1 MLSRFHILVFNLL
14 LLLIITASP
23 LHAQL
28 PQVSS
33 GLSYLV
39 SSQNPDGSWETIAS
53 LAEKTTT
60 TVTAL
65 ETLKLLNQTAGTTY
79 STGAAWLQAQSIQG
93 VDPIAG
99 RIRALSIMSSSADTL
114 IPLLDP
120 LSGAWG
126 GDYEYETVNLD
137 TTLALKTLKTVNYP
151 DQAIITSAI
160 SYLISTQNPDGG
172 WGFSKGDDSNI
183 YVTAIISS
191 TLQQIPQTPIIST
204 TLNKA
209 TTFLLA
215 RQNADGGFGN
225 PSSTIHETAVAYNA
239 LIAVITDST
248 ALGKAISF
256 LTANQSADGSWL
268 QDPYSTA
275 LALQALYYSEYK
287 PTPPLPPTTGTLA
300 GKVVSVATNQ
310 PLAGVTVSL
319 AVSPAI
325 AATTD
330 GTGVFKLDN
339 IPQGAQQITLA
350 LSGYST
356 ASLVTTVTAGGIS
369 NLGTLTLAIASPSG
383 TVQGVI
389 TDEATGAPL
398 AGVLFEIYMN
408 PVTPGFAAITSAN
421 GTFKIVD
428 IPPETYVMSASK
440 AGYNS
445 INWGGKI
452 LAGGV
457 FDFSPALST
466 KPVQSTVG
474 EVMGRVVD
482 DSTSAPI
489 AGAIVTI
496 TGKNTYTT
504 TTNANGDYHI
514 SNIEPV
520 SATLFITASG
530 YYEWYSPYYVSIPG
544 GVISYQG
551 IKKLSKAPISTT
563 VNGKVIDSITNL
575 PVAGAEISV
584 TGTSLTAKTDASGAY
599 TIQGINQLIF
609 ELKTSAPGYFGK
621 SLNLTNQYHGAY
633 TVDFS
638 LVASRAVNTGIVSVS
653 TDKTSYQAYAD
664 VAISADIL
672 NTDTLPVTIAANV
685 TVMNTQGDVLASL
698 PVTELDANGVAGTQ
712 ITFQPGITKTV
723 SIKWNT
729 SSRPPGDYSV
739 IVKILDD
746 SSLAGLDAIV
756 IAQQSHKFTIEPTEA
771 IDTLTLTPLPKFTNL
786 NATEQIGIQSNFVN
800 RSNVP
805 TQLFFNYDWK
815 GPDGAILHSGSGS
828 ISAQPEETSK
838 SILLESFPF
847 TFTSSGDHP
856 LQVQI
861 ASGPIPFNLAGGTVS
876 VAPGIRIE
884 PSQSLAPATVTPD
897 SDKRI
902 HMNIRLKGVVSK

>member
-1 MLSRFHILVFNLL
+1 MHKWQFLF
-14 LLLIITASP
+14 ITLTVLFTLAFSSAV
-23 LHAQL
+23 HAQL
-28 PQVSS
+28 PQISN
-33 GLSYLV
+33 GLSYLTATQSANGTWGV
-39 SSQNPDGSWETIAS
+39 STSLVETTA
-53 LAEKTTT
+53 T
-60 TVTAL
+60 TVSAL
-65 ETLKLLNQTAGTTY
+65 ETLKLLNQAGGTAY
-79 STGAAWLQAQSIQG
+79 STGVTWLQGQTLQG
-93 VDPIAG
+93 FDPISG
-99 RIRALSIMSSSADTL
+99 RIRVFALADGSADNL
-114 IPLLDP
+114 MPSFDQLK
-120 LSGAWG
+120 GAWG
-126 GDYEYETVNLD
+126 GDEGYEANILD
-137 TTLALKTLKTVNYP
+137 TALAIQALKAANYP
-151 DQAIITSAI
+151 NQTIITSALN
-160 SYLISTQNPDGG
+160 YLTSTQNPDGG
-172 WGFSKGDDSNI
+172 WGFVIGDDSNV
-183 YVTAIISS
+183 YVTALVSRTI
-191 TLQQIPQTPIIST
+191 QQFPQTT
-204 TLNKA
+204 TLATALNKA
-209 TTFLLA
+209 TSYLLSK
-215 RQNADGGFGN
+215 QSSDGGFGS
-225 PSSTIHETAVAYNA
+225 PSSKVHETALVYNA
-239 LIAVITDST
+239 VVAVITDAT
-248 ALGKAISF
+248 ALGKAVGF
-256 LTANQSADGSWL
+256 LTTNQSADGSWL

-275 LALQALYYSEYK
+275 LALQALHYSEYK

-300 GKVVSVATNQ
+300 GKVVSAATRE
-310 PLAGVTVSL
+310 PLAGVIVSL
-319 AVSPAI
+319 AGNPVL

-330 GTGVFKLDN
+330 STGAFTLDN
-339 IPQGAQQITLA
+339 IPQGTQQITLS

-428 IPPETYVMSASK
+428 IPPEWYVMTASK
-440 AGYNS
+440 AGYTS

-489 AGAIVTI
+489 ANAIVTI

-520 SATLFITASG
+520 VATLWISASG
-530 YYEWYSPYYVSIPG
+530 YYDWYSPYTISIPG

-551 IKKLSKAPISTT
+551 IKKLSMTPISTT
-563 VNGKVIDSITNL
+563 VRGKVIDSITNL

-584 TGTSLTAKTDASGAY
+584 IGTSLTAKTDASGTY

-638 LVASRAVNTGIVSVS
+638 LVASRAANTGIVSVS
-653 TDKTSYQAYAD
+653 TDRTSYQAYAD

-685 TVMNTQGDVLASL
+685 TVLNPQGDVLASL
-698 PVTELDANGVAGTQ
+698 PVTENDVAGNASTK
-712 ITFQPGITKTV
+712 ITFQPGIAKSV
-723 SIKWNT
+723 NIKWNT
-729 SSRPPGDYSV
+729 SSRAPGDYSV
-739 IVKILDD
+739 IVKIADD
-746 SSLAGLDAIV
+746 TSLTGLDAIV

-786 NATEQIGIQSNFVN
+786 NATEQIGILSNFVN

-805 TQLFFNYDWK
+805 TQVFFNYAWK
-815 GPDGAILHSGSGS
+815 GPDGAVLHSGSGS

-838 SILLESFPF
+838 SILVESFPF

-861 ASGPIPFNLAGGTVS
+861 MSGPIPFNLTGGAVS
-876 VAPGIRIE
+876 VAPSIRIE
-884 PSQSLAPATVTPD
+884 PNQSLAPATVTPD
-897 SDKRI
+897 GDKRI